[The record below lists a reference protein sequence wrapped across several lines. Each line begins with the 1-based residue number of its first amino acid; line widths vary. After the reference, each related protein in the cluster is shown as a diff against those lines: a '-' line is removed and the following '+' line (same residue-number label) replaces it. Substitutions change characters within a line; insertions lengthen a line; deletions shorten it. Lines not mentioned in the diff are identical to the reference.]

1 MRLLKATLLN
11 LPKQAIWFCLYSSR
25 QTRLNI
31 SIDAFGKVKYL
42 KKLDKNFGCN
52 KIERAERTRRDRLTN
67 KRGDRKHIYEKIH

>member
-11 LPKQAIWFCLYSSR
+11 LPKQTIWFCLYSSR

-42 KKLDKNFGCN
+42 KKQDRNFGCN
-52 KIERAERTRRDRLTN
+52 RIERVERTRRDRLTN